1 MAKFILNEIFFCY
14 VPQGQW
20 QSDAIEKTFGW
31 YRQLNRAN
39 YFVSVCQVLDSKKSI
54 RVKSLIK
61 FSDFN
66 ISEAKSVLTEIPDD
80 KEANLTPELEE
91 LLSVLNS
98 DDLLTK
104 CESPEDKNC
113 TAFTERSISNQVK
126 CDDCNDLDT
135 SPDEFIS
142 TFLRTNMGRR

>member
-1 MAKFILNEIFFCY
+1 M
-14 VPQGQW
+14 
-20 QSDAIEKTFGW
+20 
-31 YRQLNRAN
+31 
-39 YFVSVCQVLDSKKSI
+39 SVCQVLDSKKSI
-54 RVKSLIK
+54 RAKSLVK

-104 CESPEDKNC
+104 CESPEDKNLLFYVAGF
-113 TAFTERSISNQVK
+113 TARSISNQVK

-135 SPDEFIS
+135 S
-142 TFLRTNMGRR
+142 RTNSFQLSCERIWDEDETTQRRKLLEQVK